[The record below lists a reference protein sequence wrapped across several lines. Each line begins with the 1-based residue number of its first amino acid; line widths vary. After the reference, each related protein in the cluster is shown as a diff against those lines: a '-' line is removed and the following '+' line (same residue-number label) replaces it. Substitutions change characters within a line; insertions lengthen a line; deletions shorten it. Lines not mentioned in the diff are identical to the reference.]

1 VRVPRAEGECV
12 GLLETAAEKLSVT
25 DTVWV
30 TPVGKVVWLIVEVAA
45 PDADI
50 EVLGDTVLFV
60 EPVLLTEV
68 VEVLDCVVE
77 EVVLA
82 VLKPVTVAAPDLEA
96 QTELV
101 EVLEDAAER
110 EEVTETEEVL
120 DAELERVKEAVPV
133 EDLLRSE
140 ELL

>member
-1 VRVPRAEGECV
+1 MPRAEGECV
-12 GLLETAAEKLSVT
+12 GLLVPAVENVSVT

-30 TPVGKVVWLIVEVAA
+30 TPVGKVVWLTVYDAA
-45 PDADI
+45 AVADI
-50 EVLGDTVLFV
+50 EALGDTVLFV
-60 EPVLLTEV
+60 EPVPVTEV

-82 VLKPVTVAAPDLEA
+82 VLKPVTVVAPDLEA